1 MKERKEGDSLQQ
13 SFNEMTDKLYIY
25 AVARI
30 RSKELLLF
38 TKSDIEQLMSCKTEK
53 ECLGF
58 LADKGWG
65 KDGVETSEELL
76 AAEREKTWDL
86 LKELVQDISVFN
98 TFLYEMTIII

>member
-25 AVARI
+25 AVAPI
-30 RSKELLLF
+30 CCSKELLLF

-65 KDGVETSEELL
+65 KDG
-76 AAEREKTWDL
+76 EKL
-86 LKELVQDISVFN
+86 PRNF
-98 TFLYEMTIII
+98 